1 MKDYGFNFQTTYT
14 TLPDEFYTRLEVDTA
29 KAPEIVVIN
38 YVLGDN
44 LGLDLT
50 NLTSEELAYL
60 FSGNRL
66 PNGAN
71 TFSQAYAGHQFGYF
85 AMLGDGRAH
94 LWGEHLTPDNV
105 RLDLQF
111 KGSGRTPYSRGGD
124 GKAAL
129 GPMLREYIISEAM
142 HHLGIPTTRSLAV
155 IRTGDS
161 VVRESILPGAI
172 LTRVA
177 SSHIRVGTF
186 EFAAQQKEP
195 TSIQKLVDYT
205 LDRHFPNVQ
214 GDNKPLS
221 LIQAVMDKQAD
232 LIVHWMRVGFI
243 HGVMNTDNMSLAGET
258 IDYGPCAFM
267 DAYDPAT
274 VFSSIDHLG
283 RYSYANQPKI
293 AQWNLARFAET
304 LLTLIDKDLDK
315 AVELAG
321 EIINQFPEIYR
332 GKWLSMM
339 CSKLGLFHV
348 RKGDEQLVSE
358 LLDWMSIN
366 KVDYTNTFRAL
377 SQLEKPG
384 GEVYQ
389 NGQFQTWFSRWQ
401 NRLEDNIKSN
411 ESSIELMESL
421 NPAVIPRNHKV
432 EEALE
437 SATAG
442 NLKPFKELI
451 GALEDPYTNRAS
463 LDPYKK
469 APKPGGGVYKTFCG
483 T

>member
-38 YVLGDN
+38 YVLGDS

-66 PNGAN
+66 PKGAN

>member
-1 MKDYGFNFQTTYT
+1 
-14 TLPDEFYTRLEVDTA
+14 
-29 KAPEIVVIN
+29 
-38 YVLGDN
+38 
-44 LGLDLT
+44 
-50 NLTSEELAYL
+50 
-60 FSGNRL
+60 
-66 PNGAN
+66 
-71 TFSQAYAGHQFGYF
+71 
-85 AMLGDGRAH
+85 
-94 LWGEHLTPDNV
+94 
-105 RLDLQF
+105 
-111 KGSGRTPYSRGGD
+111 
-124 GKAAL
+124 
-129 GPMLREYIISEAM
+129 
-142 HHLGIPTTRSLAV
+142 
-155 IRTGDS
+155 
-161 VVRESILPGAI
+161 
-172 LTRVA
+172 
-177 SSHIRVGTF
+177 
-186 EFAAQQKEP
+186 
-195 TSIQKLVDYT
+195 
-205 LDRHFPNVQ
+205 
-214 GDNKPLS
+214 
-221 LIQAVMDKQAD
+221 
-232 LIVHWMRVGFI
+232 
-243 HGVMNTDNMSLAGET
+243 
-258 IDYGPCAFM
+258 
-267 DAYDPAT
+267 
-274 VFSSIDHLG
+274 
-283 RYSYANQPKI
+283 
-293 AQWNLARFAET
+293 
-304 LLTLIDKDLDK
+304 
-315 AVELAG
+315 
-321 EIINQFPEIYR
+321 
-332 GKWLSMM
+332 MM

-463 LDPYKK
+463 LDPYKN